1 MADYRDNDK
10 NKRKTVEELYGDI
23 LALPHPRSKT
33 HPPMDAIARAA
44 QFSPFAALTGYDS
57 AVKETAR
64 LTQDRIELD
73 EYTKEALDLRLREI
87 QAHLQERPEVGITYF
102 QPDEHKTG
110 GAYLTIKG
118 RVKKIDSYEQ
128 CLVLEDG
135 SRIPIWEIVE
145 LE

>member
-1 MADYRDNDK
+1 MSDK
-10 NKRKTVEELYGDI
+10 RESYKRNQKSVAELYGDI
-23 LALPHPRSKT
+23 LDLPHPRSKK
-33 HPPMDAIARAA
+33 HPPMDAVARAA

-73 EYTKEALDLRLREI
+73 EYTKEALDIRLKEI
-87 QAHLQERPEVGITYF
+87 QEQLQERPEVSITYF
-102 QPDEHKTG
+102 QPDEHKAG
-110 GAYLTIKG
+110 GAYQTIKG

-128 CLVLEDG
+128 CLVLEEG
-135 SRIPIWEIVE
+135 SRIPIREIVE